1 MQKQDV
7 KIVVVSKRETTTM
20 SKLVIAKNATTTDAI
35 RRARSSDSI
44 AGEHFYEKIPIA
56 SDSSQRGGSDGGSR
70 KVYI

>member
-35 RRARSSDSI
+35 RREIIGQHS
-44 AGEHFYEKIPIA
+44 
-56 SDSSQRGGSDGGSR
+56 RGALL
-70 KVYI
+70 

>member
-1 MQKQDV
+1 
-7 KIVVVSKRETTTM
+7 M

-35 RRARSSDSI
+35 RRARSSNSI

-56 SDSSQRGGSDGGSR
+56 YDSSQRGGLDGGSR

>member
-7 KIVVVSKRETTTM
+7 NIVLVSKRETTMM

-44 AGEHFYEKIPIA
+44 AGEHFYEKISIA
-56 SDSSQRGGSDGGSR
+56 SDPAKRGGSDGGSR

>member
-1 MQKQDV
+1 MELICNKC
-7 KIVVVSKRETTTM
+7 KNMM

-35 RRARSSDSI
+35 RRARSSNSI

-56 SDSSQRGGSDGGSR
+56 YDSSQRGGSDDGSR